1 MQDFISRVPA
11 VVFTCVVRK
20 DGTPELVYISE
31 NSPAL
36 LGLSPADIMK
46 RYSSCIEMVHPD
58 DRESFEQ
65 AFRNGAI
72 HEKALLWEGRFKINN
87 TVRWVELRSGL
98 PVRAEQLTYTGLML
112 DIDERKKQEEDRLK
126 KSETLFNR
134 LFNNVPVALVLLDEK
149 GKVLLVNRGFN
160 EMFGYG
166 LLELRGKNLND
177 FIVPENLQNEG
188 IDLNNLIA
196 SNNTI
201 SLETVRKHRE
211 GKLVNVIL
219 YGVPV
224 SLEDKTIGIYG
235 VYVDITE
242 RKKIEE
248 ELKIRNA
255 ELDNF
260 VYKVSHDLRAP
271 LSSVLGL
278 VNLARLP
285 GNTDDPR
292 MYLQIIGEKVQ
303 ELDRFISDVLSH
315 AKNLKMEVTVSKIE
329 FVEMLS
335 KTFSDLSY
343 LPGAGEVE
351 LITQVTGEEF
361 YSDPWRLGEIFRNLV
376 SNAIKY
382 RNKKQARP
390 QINVQIH
397 TTLQQCHIKFADNGI
412 GIAESDIDKIF
423 EMFYRA
429 SEQSDG
435 SGIGL
440 YIVKNAIEKLGGR
453 ITVSSSPGFGTTFE
467 IWLPNQRSTQQK
479 DNLYRYL
486 QSQ

>member
-1 MQDFISRVPA
+1 
-11 VVFTCVVRK
+11 
-20 DGTPELVYISE
+20 
-31 NSPAL
+31 
-36 LGLSPADIMK
+36 
-46 RYSSCIEMVHPD
+46 MVHPD
-58 DRESFEQ
+58 DRESFVQ

-292 MYLQIIGEKVQ
+292 MYLQIIGR
-303 ELDRFISDVLSH
+303 RF
-315 AKNLKMEVTVSKIE
+315 
-329 FVEMLS
+329 
-335 KTFSDLSY
+335 
-343 LPGAGEVE
+343 
-351 LITQVTGEEF
+351 
-361 YSDPWRLGEIFRNLV
+361 
-376 SNAIKY
+376 
-382 RNKKQARP
+382 
-390 QINVQIH
+390 
-397 TTLQQCHIKFADNGI
+397 
-412 GIAESDIDKIF
+412 
-423 EMFYRA
+423 
-429 SEQSDG
+429 
-435 SGIGL
+435 
-440 YIVKNAIEKLGGR
+440 
-453 ITVSSSPGFGTTFE
+453 
-467 IWLPNQRSTQQK
+467 RS
-479 DNLYRYL
+479 
-486 QSQ
+486 

>member
-1 MQDFISRVPA
+1 MQDISWIPA

-20 DGTPELVYISE
+20 DGLPQLIYISE
-31 NSPAL
+31 SCISL
-36 LGLSPADIMK
+36 LGFPPADIMQ
-46 RYSSCIEMVHPD
+46 RYSSCLEMIHPD
-58 DRESFEQ
+58 DRESFEK
-65 AFRNGAI
+65 AFRSSVMSR
-72 HEKALLWEGRFKINN
+72 KALFWEGRLKVNN
-87 TVRWVELRSGL
+87 TVRWVEIRSSM
-98 PVRAEQLTYTGLML
+98 PVYAEQLTFNGLIL
-112 DIDERKKQEEDRLK
+112 DIDERKKLEEERFK

-134 LFNNVPVALVLLDEK
+134 LFNNVPVALVLLDES

-166 LLELRGKNLND
+166 LIELRGKNLND

-188 IDLNNLIA
+188 IDLNNLIT

-201 SLETVRKHRE
+201 SLETVRKHKDGR
-211 GKLVNVIL
+211 LVNVIL

-224 SLEDKTIGIYG
+224 TLEDKTIGIYG

-248 ELKIRNA
+248 ELKVRNA

-285 GNTDDPR
+285 GNTDDPY
-292 MYLQIIGEKVQ
+292 MYLKIIGEKVQ

-335 KTFSDLSY
+335 KTFSDLNY

-351 LITQVTGEEF
+351 LVTQVTGEEF

-382 RNKKQARP
+382 RNRERP
-390 QINVQIH
+390 RPEVKVQVH
-397 TTLQQCHIKFADNGI
+397 TTAQQCHIRFSDNGI
-412 GIAESDIDKIF
+412 GIAETELNKIF
-423 EMFYRA
+423 DMFYRA

-440 YIVKNAIEKLGGR
+440 YIVKNAVEKLGGR
-453 ITVSSSPGFGTTFE
+453 ISVKSSLGFGTTFE
-467 IWLPNQRSTQQK
+467 IWLPNQRNFQQSEIR
-479 DNLYRYL
+479 YRY
-486 QSQ
+486 SQPS

>member
-1 MQDFISRVPA
+1 MQDFVSRIPA
-11 VVFTCVVRK
+11 VVFTCVVRA
-20 DGTPELVYISE
+20 DGTPQLNYISE
-31 NSPAL
+31 SCTTL
-36 LGLSPADIMK
+36 LGLSPSDLIK
-46 RYSSCIEMVHPD
+46 RYTNCLDMVHPD
-58 DRESFEQ
+58 DRALFEET
-65 AFRNGAI
+65 FREGIANQ
-72 HEKALLWEGRFKINN
+72 KAWWWEGRLKINN
-87 TVRWVELRSGL
+87 TVRWVELRSST
-98 PVRAEQLTYTGLML
+98 PVQGEQLTYTGLIL
-112 DIDERKKQEEDRLK
+112 NIDERKKQEEERLK

-160 EMFGYG
+160 EMFGYE
-166 LLELRGKNLND
+166 LIELRGKNLND

-188 IDLNNLIA
+188 IDLNNLIT

-201 SLETVRKHRE
+201 SLETVRKHRN
-211 GKLVNVIL
+211 GKPVNVIL

-224 SLEDKTIGIYG
+224 TLEDKTIGIYG

-248 ELKIRNA
+248 ELKIRNT

-292 MYLQIIGEKVQ
+292 MYIKIIGEKVQ

-315 AKNLKMEVTVSKIE
+315 AKNLKMEVAVAKIE

-351 LITQVTGEEF
+351 LSTQITGEEF

-376 SNAIKY
+376 SNSIKY
-382 RNKKQARP
+382 RNQKQSRP
-390 QINVQIH
+390 LVNVQIH
-397 TTLQQCHIKFADNGI
+397 TTVQQCHIKFSDNGI
-412 GIAESDIDKIF
+412 GIAEPELDKIF
-423 EMFYRA
+423 NMFYRA

-440 YIVKNAIEKLGGR
+440 YIVKNAVEKLGGR
-453 ITVSSSPGFGTTFE
+453 IHVKSSLGFGTTFE
-467 IWLPNQRSTQQK
+467 IVLPNLKHLQQTEVQYRYSQRS
-479 DNLYRYL
+479 
-486 QSQ
+486 